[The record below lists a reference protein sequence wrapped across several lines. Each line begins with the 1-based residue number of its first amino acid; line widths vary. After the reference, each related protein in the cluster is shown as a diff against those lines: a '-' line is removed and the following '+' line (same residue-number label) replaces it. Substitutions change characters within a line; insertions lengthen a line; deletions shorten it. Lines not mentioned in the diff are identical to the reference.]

1 MYKIS
6 VSHANNN
13 NVIMYIIQELYMCDG
28 LSWTTNL
35 TGLSSCVYT
44 GVYICLYTHVCV
56 RLRMITHG
64 GMLVCGH
71 PIVVTFTRISGG
83 HYLE

>member
-13 NVIMYIIQELYMCDG
+13 VITYIIQELYMCDELG
-28 LSWTTNL
+28 WTTNL

-56 RLRMITHG
+56 RLRMTTHG
-64 GMLVCGH
+64 GMLAC
-71 PIVVTFTRISGG
+71 VVIPLWLHLQGLVMG
-83 HYLE
+83 II